1 MTPNIQQL
9 VFIVD
14 SNESDIHSLFPRF
27 SHARKRNYV
36 ACEYGTVSEKQFR
49 ILILWNLVVD
59 SPRGLRYIQVPVN

>member
-9 VFIVD
+9 VFIVH
-14 SNESDIHSLFPRF
+14 SNESDIHSLFPPF
-27 SHARKRNYV
+27 SHARKRHYV
-36 ACEYGTVSEKQFR
+36 ACEYGKVSEKQFR